1 MPALKAAVTADAT
14 GYCAYTPNLPGDCLS
29 SAKGSWPLTARE
41 SFTTI
46 DDCQWRCTQCR
57 NCNFVSASEKH
68 GECQWYKECRVAD
81 LQVSELGL
89 AYRTRQVSVHTPH
102 SATDQPGACSQTKA
116 QQIRP
121 IWRLLTPN
129 ASSDCASGS
138 RGGWAHVLS
147 MDACEARCE
156 ACERCHFFS
165 FSRTEAHCAW
175 FRHCDLE
182 RLELLGEGRTYLT
195 RRSRAIA
202 AEDPALA
209 HSWDPAA
216 RPAALGS
223 QMKGRRT
230 STVAIQVSGHLQA
243 GCRFDS
249 LVAHVRACRARFEH
263 CRIYMHTWSTLAP
276 STPHWSGKAR
286 HRGAQQES
294 SRACV
299 RRVRKVLAPDA
310 LVVEVQPPMPP
321 PAQGGGA
328 TPDGQP
334 FLSRHREWGAGR
346 HFGWRQNVGAMGAAG
361 ALRRAAANESH
372 ALVVRL
378 RPDGMDYASFGN
390 DRKEKMQLLWA
401 CIAMADAAAS
411 SPAAAGNDAARRL
424 QAAGTRA
431 LVSCNPDG
439 GAFQDGRP
447 RRRQLL
453 LRRAARRRR
462 RARAVRLPLRRRLG
476 GVRQALARG
485 RARLHRTAAHRGG
498 APRRRRARAPVPAAA
513 HVLCLAERG
522 GAGLVPRA
530 RDRGGCT

>member
-1 MPALKAAVTADAT
+1 
-14 GYCAYTPNLPGDCLS
+14 
-29 SAKGSWPLTARE
+29 
-41 SFTTI
+41 
-46 DDCQWRCTQCR
+46 
-57 NCNFVSASEKH
+57 
-68 GECQWYKECRVAD
+68 
-81 LQVSELGL
+81 
-89 AYRTRQVSVHTPH
+89 
-102 SATDQPGACSQTKA
+102 
-116 QQIRP
+116 
-121 IWRLLTPN
+121 
-129 ASSDCASGS
+129 
-138 RGGWAHVLS
+138 

-165 FSRTEAHCAW
+165 FSRTKAHCAW

-401 CIAMADAAAS
+401 CT
-411 SPAAAGNDAARRL
+411 P
-424 QAAGTRA
+424 
-431 LVSCNPDG
+431 P
-439 GAFQDGRP
+439 P
-447 RRRQLL
+447 RRQQPPAMT
-453 LRRAARRRR
+453 RRAAS
-462 RARAVRLPLRRRLG
+462 RLP
-476 GVRQALARG
+476 
-485 RARLHRTAAHRGG
+485 
-498 APRRRRARAPVPAAA
+498 ARAPS
-513 HVLCLAERG
+513 C
-522 GAGLVPRA
+522 RA
-530 RDRGGCT
+530 TPTVAPFKTA